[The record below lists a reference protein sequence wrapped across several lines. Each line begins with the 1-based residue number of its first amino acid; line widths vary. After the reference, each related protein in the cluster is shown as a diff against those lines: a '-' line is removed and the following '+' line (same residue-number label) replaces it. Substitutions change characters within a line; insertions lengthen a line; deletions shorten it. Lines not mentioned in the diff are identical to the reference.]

1 MCKAGGADKS
11 RKQGKGNGGGVGRGT
26 VEGGGGQQG
35 GTRET
40 EGKAG
45 RQDRSRTA
53 KPGEEGK
60 ALKPRQSPSP
70 VVSGDGIMGNPGG
83 NEKNPGKNNIFALLS
98 LRG

>member
-11 RKQGKGNGGGVGRGT
+11 RKQGKGNGGGVGR
-26 VEGGGGQQG
+26 
-35 GTRET
+35 
-40 EGKAG
+40 AG
-45 RQDRSRTA
+45 REKRSRTA

-60 ALKPRQSPSP
+60 APKPCQSPAP

>member
-1 MCKAGGADKS
+1 MAQMKAGQEARAKRTERTNPGSKA
-11 RKQGKGNGGGVGRGT
+11 
-26 VEGGGGQQG
+26 
-35 GTRET
+35 RET
-40 EGKAG
+40 EEGRGGKRWRGGWAG
-45 RQDRSRTA
+45 RKKRSRTA

-60 ALKPRQSPSP
+60 APKPRQSPAP

>member
-1 MCKAGGADKS
+1 MKAG
-11 RKQGKGNGGGVGRGT
+11 QGHVQSGRERT
-26 VEGGGGQQG
+26 ECLQG
-35 GTRET
+35 GTRKT
-40 EGKAG
+40 EGQAG
-45 RQDRSRTA
+45 RKDRSRTV

-60 ALKPRQSPSP
+60 VPKPRQSPAP

>member
-1 MCKAGGADKS
+1 MKAGQEARVKRTGAD
-11 RKQGKGNGGGVGRGT
+11 GMPAGRHT
-26 VEGGGGQQG
+26 K
-35 GTRET
+35 T
-40 EGKAG
+40 EGQAG
-45 RQDRSRTA
+45 WKDRSRTV

-60 ALKPRQSPSP
+60 VPKPRQSPAP

>member
-11 RKQGKGNGGGVGRGT
+11 RKQGKGNGGGGRET
-26 VEGGGGQQG
+26 VERRG
-35 GTRET
+35 REAH
-40 EGKAG
+40 GKRKAG
-45 RQDRSRTA
+45 RQDRIRTA

-60 ALKPRQSPSP
+60 APKPRQSPAP